1 MQWVEH
7 RRWNGQKGD
16 PMTDTLNGC
25 SQHKHKDN
33 DMVKEDK
40 YVEKELGKVLPSKI
54 PNSGLD
60 GIDAQFTE

>member
-1 MQWVEH
+1 
-7 RRWNGQKGD
+7 
-16 PMTDTLNGC
+16 MTDTLNGC

-40 YVEKELGKVLPSKI
+40 YVEKELGKVLPSKA